1 MDEKKPQYKTGVK
14 MTTPSEREDAVN
26 TEGKSKQRI
35 PEPRKTVNF
44 FGEGAEKGTQQSRSR
59 PIDIDKK
66 TIAKTTTTSHN
77 PFPF

>member
-35 PEPRKTVNF
+35 PEPRKTVNYLWI
-44 FGEGAEKGTQQSRSR
+44 SM
-59 PIDIDKK
+59 
-66 TIAKTTTTSHN
+66 
-77 PFPF
+77 